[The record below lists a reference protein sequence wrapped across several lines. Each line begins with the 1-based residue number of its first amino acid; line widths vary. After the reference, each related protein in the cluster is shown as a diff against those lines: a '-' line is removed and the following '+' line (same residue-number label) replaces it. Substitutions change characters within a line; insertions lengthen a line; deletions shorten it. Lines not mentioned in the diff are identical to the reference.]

1 MVGRLFSSLGVLA
14 FWKSLACI
22 VLDRQH
28 SFAVALRVLAS
39 IVVVGQCNINVSDIF
54 SSWAVHS
61 LVYLLIRS
69 DLGIIVIFVAQR

>member
-1 MVGRLFSSLGVLA
+1 VVGRLFSSLGVLA

-28 SFAVALRVLAS
+28 SFAVALRVLVS

-54 SSWAVHS
+54 SS
-61 LVYLLIRS
+61 
-69 DLGIIVIFVAQR
+69 